1 VVASQGQ
8 QPKAAFAKSYGCV
21 AIGGVLLFA
30 VNGHPG
36 FLNVRVLG
44 LILILRGLAGLW
56 SAIGPAGRT
65 EATRKFKVATARG
78 LTLFETVTAEMAR
91 DDSARTSLEEIF
103 AQPRQPDLP

>member
-1 VVASQGQ
+1 V
-8 QPKAAFAKSYGCV
+8 KSYSWV

-36 FLNVRVLG
+36 FLNIRVLG

-56 SAIGPAGRT
+56 AGLGPTGRA
-65 EATRKFKVATARG
+65 EASRKFKIAVARG
-78 LTLFETVTAEMAR
+78 LTLSETVTAGMAR

-103 AQPRQPDLP
+103 AQPRQPDLR

>member
-1 VVASQGQ
+1 M
-8 QPKAAFAKSYGCV
+8 KSYSCV

-36 FLNVRVLG
+36 FLNIRVLG

-56 SAIGPAGRT
+56 AGLGPAGRA
-65 EATRKFKVATARG
+65 ESIRKFKAAASRG
-78 LTLFETVTAEMAR
+78 LNLAETVTAELAR

-103 AQPRQPDLP
+103 AQPRQPDMR